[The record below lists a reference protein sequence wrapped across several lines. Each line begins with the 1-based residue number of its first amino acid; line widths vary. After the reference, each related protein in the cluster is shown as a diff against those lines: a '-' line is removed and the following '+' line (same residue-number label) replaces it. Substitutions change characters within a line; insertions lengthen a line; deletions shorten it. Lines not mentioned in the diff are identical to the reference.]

1 MGEERVVAEVGST
14 IGEGCGEAKLV
25 WSNGDMVVSVT
36 KSGGSGPN
44 RLFFKTSGGGIVR
57 VACLIEGGG
66 KTKAVSDADGD
77 DSKGGAGAEDS
88 ESGEWRKGGGGSV
101 GMGGGTT
108 AIVWQD
114 DLDIFD
120 EMDSRE

>member
-1 MGEERVVAEVGST
+1 MV
-14 IGEGCGEAKLV
+14 GEGCGEAKLV

-36 KSGGSGPN
+36 KSGPN
-44 RLFFKTSGGGIVR
+44 RLFFKISGGGIVR
-57 VACLIEGGG
+57 VAGLIEGGG
-66 KTKAVSDADGD
+66 KTKAVSDADGN

-88 ESGEWRKGGGGSV
+88 ESCEWRKGGGGSV
-101 GMGGGTT
+101 GIGGGTT

-114 DLDIFD
+114 DLEIFD